1 MTHGSGPTVV
11 TPVEAA
17 ADTPLSALKRG
28 SPVDPAAAFLAGE
41 LLSRA
46 EARAGA
52 AGLVP
57 SDLRA
62 DGARPAALDL
72 REIQARTRWFLC
84 GLSRR
89 CFTWSRLGCG
99 SPDPDTEQPLNPP
112 VTPRPVPPGEPDAP
126 DR

>member
-1 MTHGSGPTVV
+1 MMTHGSGPTVV

-17 ADTPLSALKRG
+17 ADTPLSALKGG
-28 SPVDPAAAFLAGE
+28 SPVDPAMAFLAGE

-72 REIQARTRWFLC
+72 REIQARSRWFLC
-84 GLSRR
+84 V
-89 CFTWSRLGCG
+89 WSRNCATFPTRDCWTFARFNCHQ
-99 SPDPDTEQPLNPP
+99 SPEPDGE
-112 VTPRPVPPGEPDAP
+112 PGEPDAP

>member
-1 MTHGSGPTVV
+1 MIYGSGPTVV

-17 ADTPLSALKRG
+17 ADTPLSALEG
-28 SPVDPAAAFLAGE
+28 ASSVDPAAAFLAGE

-62 DGARPAALDL
+62 DGARPAVAKSGGFL
-72 REIQARTRWFLC
+72 RCW
-84 GLSRR
+84 LSVR
-89 CFTWSRLGCG
+89 CFTGPFC
-99 SPDPDTEQPLNPP
+99 PP
-112 VTPRPVPPGEPDAP
+112 EPPERPVPPGEPDAP